1 MKKLILPVLLF
12 FMASVLWAMPPM
24 PGSGLTHDGSL
35 RWEPAASDSEGSL
48 PLRAPSAERAS
59 KSSSVSTTGTK
70 NILVILAQFPAGEGT
85 RSTYTKLSFQSAHN
99 AAYYENLLGD
109 YTNPA
114 PAGLT
119 MAEYYKKM
127 SRGKLGLQFQV
138 LGPYTANYDYAFYG
152 VNNIY
157 GNDTYPFILVYEM
170 LEKARKSGEV
180 AGNIDNCTV
189 IVVHAGPG
197 EENGGVTTDYIWSHR
212 NTLTNNDYPTVT
224 INGKVFDGYTLVP
237 EYVISGSRTEA
248 SIGVF
253 CHEFGHV
260 LGLPDSYD
268 TSGATAGVG
277 QWSLMA
283 GGSWGSKG
291 NNSSG
296 TMLGADPSPFMA
308 FELVKLGWL
317 EEENITPAPGKSAD
331 YTFDNI
337 NNASKVYRINL
348 NEDQY
353 LTLEGKKEDSTGT
366 GMYVM
371 ETGLLVTQHH
381 QTVLDK
387 YGGSVNK
394 INYGSRRVH
403 GAMVVEAV
411 AANYKKNGLGDLWRG
426 SGDAYRITTQALFR
440 RDTLT
445 SVGPSG
451 ETAKASIPFLPLF
464 FSTIIGSGVVITI
477 LLVWYYGR
485 KKLCIAIACA
495 ACAACIS
502 MSCVVESS
510 GPDGGETYDTG
521 PNTNCYLYIDN
532 VHSKTENSGITIY
545 NIKCNSDGSGSFSV
559 KRSSNGISAE

>member
-1 MKKLILPVLLF
+1 
-12 FMASVLWAMPPM
+12 M

-35 RWEPAASDSEGSL
+35 RWEPAASDSDVSL
-48 PLRAPSAERAS
+48 PLRAPSAEHSS

-85 RSTYTKLSFQSAHN
+85 RSSYKKLSFKSAHDV
-99 AAYYENLLGD
+99 AYYENLLGD

-114 PAGLT
+114 PANLT

-138 LGPYTANYDYAFYG
+138 LGPYTADYDYAFYG

-189 IVVHAGPG
+189 IVIHAGPG
-197 EENGGVTTDYIWSHR
+197 EENGGVTTDYIWSHH

-237 EYVISGSRTEA
+237 EYIISGNRTEA

-291 NNSSG
+291 DNSAG
-296 TMLGADPSPFMA
+296 AMAGADPSPFMA
-308 FELVKLGWL
+308 WELVKLGWIK
-317 EEENITPAPGKSAD
+317 EENITPAAGKSAD

-348 NEDQY
+348 NKEQY
-353 LTLEGKKEDSTGT
+353 LTLEGKKKDSTGT
-366 GMYVM
+366 DMYVM
-371 ETGLLVTQHH
+371 ETGLLITQHH
-381 QTVLDK
+381 QTVLDI
-387 YGGSVNK
+387 YGGSANA
-394 INYGSRRVH
+394 INYGSYRVH

-411 AANYKKNGLGDLWRG
+411 ASNYKYNGLGDLWRG

-445 SVGPSG
+445 AVGPSG
-451 ETAKASIPFLPLF
+451 ETKSASIPFLPLF

-502 MSCVVESS
+502 MSCVIETS
-510 GPDGGETYDTG
+510 GSGGGGTYDTG
-521 PNTNCYLYIDN
+521 PNTNCYLYINN

-559 KRSSNGISAE
+559 KRSSNGFSAE

>member
-1 MKKLILPVLLF
+1 
-12 FMASVLWAMPPM
+12 M

-35 RWEPAASDSEGSL
+35 RWEPAASDSDGSL

-59 KSSSVSTTGTK
+59 KSSSVSTTGAK
-70 NILVILAQFPAGEGT
+70 NILVILAQFPEKT
-85 RSTYTKLSFQSAHN
+85 RTVIIDGVPQVITYKKLFFKDSHN
-99 AAYYENLLGD
+99 VAYYENLLGD
-109 YTNPA
+109 YTQTPA
-114 PAGLT
+114 NLT

-152 VNNIY
+152 VNDFA

-197 EENGGVTTDYIWSHR
+197 EENGGVTTDYIWSHSD
-212 NTLTNNDYPTVT
+212 TLSKHDKYVDTVT
-224 INGKVFDGYTLVP
+224 INGKVFDRYTLEP
-237 EYVISGSRTEA
+237 EYVISGNRTEA

-253 CHEFGHV
+253 CHEFGHA
-260 LGLPDSYD
+260 LGLPDAYD
-268 TSGATAGVG
+268 TSPAASTAGVG

-291 NNSSG
+291 DNSAG
-296 TMLGADPSPFMA
+296 AMAGADPSPLMA
-308 FELVKLGWL
+308 WELVKLGWM
-317 EEENITPAPGKSAD
+317 EEENITPAPGKSAN

-337 NNASKVYRINL
+337 NNASKIYRINL

-366 GMYVM
+366 DMYVM
-371 ETGLLVTQHH
+371 ETGLLITQLH

-387 YGGSVNK
+387 YGGSTNA
-394 INYGSRRVH
+394 INYGSYRVH

-411 AANYKKNGLGDLWRG
+411 ASNYKYNGLGDLWRG

-451 ETAKASIPFLPLF
+451 ETDTASLPFLPLF
-464 FSTIIGSGVVITI
+464 FSTIIGSGVAITI

-502 MSCVVESS
+502 MSCVIESS
-510 GPDGGETYDTG
+510 GSGGGGTYDTG
-521 PNTNCYLYIDN
+521 PNTNYYLYINN
-532 VHSKTENSGITIY
+532 VHSKTGNSGITIY

-559 KRSSNGISAE
+559 KRSSNGFSTE